1 MPYELGVDLGT
12 TYTAAAVRRD
22 GASRVVQ
29 LGTESQAL
37 ASVLA
42 ARDDGELIV
51 GEAAE
56 RRAATHPARAV
67 REFKRRFGDPAPIVL
82 GGRAWSAEELTARLL
97 GEVIE
102 RTTAIEGKRPARL
115 ALAHPAAW
123 GPFRLDV
130 LRAAAGDVGYPDAVL
145 VPEPVAAARANAD
158 RVPSGSLVAVYDL
171 GGGTFDAAVVRA
183 TDVLEIVGTP
193 EGVER
198 LGGVDIDQAIL
209 NHVDTSLGGVVAT
222 ADAGD
227 PETASALSR
236 LRDECRR
243 AKEALSADTEVEIPV
258 LLPSVRSSVRLT
270 RAELEG
276 MIRPRLMDSLAVLDR
291 VVSSTGASWAD
302 VHGVLLVGGSSR
314 IPLIGQMVAEHTDR
328 PVLTTTNPAFSIA
341 LGTVQSLAADGDSRV
356 AVSSSAAHG
365 SMPVAAAAV
374 SDQVVPAAASRST
387 RDRTTEVRRSG
398 KRGLVV
404 GVTLAGV
411 AAAVIGGLLLASG
424 GGEDADALPPTSVVT
439 PATTVAP
446 QTTAGPTETT
456 VGAAATTAVTGSSV
470 VADELAPVQVG
481 ARTVT
486 PMLCV
491 GADAELAGA
500 TDLAASDGHV
510 FVLSAGS
517 VRALSSDDACVL
529 AVDEAVTARSSF
541 PIDVASISAAPAGA
555 LAGTGPDGG
564 GLITPDGSFIE
575 CELLLDRVRLS
586 AADSTA
592 MTWRRGGQASLVNF
606 GARGC
611 AADQRGRLPFE
622 VVDVAEEGR
631 SYLLG
636 IRGENGALV
645 VRLTNGQPEWTQGS
659 SDPTAADGY
668 LGIDGL
674 GRCGPVACVLDAE
687 AGRLHLVSDTGDQV
701 GAVAIAELLGATA
714 AERLV
719 TAADGTAWLLV
730 TIDGSARLAKVT
742 VS

>member
-42 ARDDGELIV
+42 VRDDGELIV

-102 RTTAIEGKRPARL
+102 RTEAIEGERPARL

-183 TDVLEIVGTP
+183 TDELEIVGTP

-209 NHVDTSLGGVVAT
+209 NHVDTSLGGVVAA

-328 PVLTTTNPAFSIA
+328 LVLTATNPAFSIA
-341 LGTVQSLAADGDSRV
+341 LGTVQSLDIAEVV
-356 AVSSSAAHG
+356 ASVTQTG
-365 SMPVAAAAV
+365 GVAAPLAANARV
-374 SDQVVPAAASRST
+374 KATEQVPLESAEKAGTTVEARPSSR
-387 RDRTTEVRRSG
+387 
-398 KRGLVV
+398 RGL
-404 GVTLAGV
+404 LAGV
-411 AAAVIGGLLLASG
+411 AVAVIAAAAIGGILVASG
-424 GGEDADALPPTSVVT
+424 GDDGGAGSVTTEVG
-439 PATTVAP
+439 ATTTPTAP
-446 QTTAGPTETT
+446 PTT
-456 VGAAATTAVTGSSV
+456 VGMVETTAEPAPTTAVTDSSTV
-470 VADELAPVQVG
+470 PSVLVSVQVG
-481 ARTVT
+481 ARTLT
-486 PMLCV
+486 PTLCV
-491 GADAELAGA
+491 GAEAELAGA
-500 TDLAASDGHV
+500 SDLAVSDGHV
-510 FVLSAGS
+510 FVVTAGS
-517 VRALSSDDACVL
+517 VRALASDDACEVSI
-529 AVDEAVTARSSF
+529 DQAVTTRMRF

-586 AADSTA
+586 AADNTA
-592 MTWRRGGQASLVNF
+592 VTWRRGGQASLVNF
-606 GARGC
+606 GTRGC
-611 AADQRGRLPFE
+611 TADQRGRLPFD

-636 IRGENGALV
+636 VRGENGAMV

-659 SDPTAADGY
+659 SDTTAADGY

-687 AGRLHLVSDTGDQV
+687 AGRLHLVSDTGDKV
-701 GAVAIAELLGATA
+701 GAVAIADLLGATA

-730 TIDGSARLAKVT
+730 TVDGSTRLAKVT